1 MKVDEIFELDSR
13 EETGSTDTWTE
24 YLCLEKLKKGFELT
38 IRGYEI
44 LGQLSDYTDDDGN
57 ENLPDEINGEKIS
70 NYDNEYIYGSNLV
83 INADDDGSV
92 KFINPNEDD
101 VREWLESVDWFGE
114 NIISDIEEIIK

>member
-1 MKVDEIFELDSR
+1 MKVGEIFELDSR

-24 YLCLEKLKKGFELT
+24 YLCLKKLKKGFELT

-114 NIISDIEEIIK
+114 NLISDIEEIIK

>member
-38 IRGYEI
+38 IRGYDI

>member
-1 MKVDEIFELDSR
+1 MEKEPITSI
-13 EETGSTDTWTE
+13 G
-24 YLCLEKLKKGFELT
+24 LEKLKKGFELT
-38 IRGYEI
+38 IRGYDI

-114 NIISDIEEIIK
+114 NLISDIEEIIK

>member
-1 MKVDEIFELDSR
+1 MKVGEIFELDSR

-38 IRGYEI
+38 IRGYDI

-101 VREWLESVDWFGE
+101 VRDWLESIEWFEE

>member
-1 MKVDEIFELDSR
+1 MKVGEIFELDSR

-38 IRGYEI
+38 IRGYDI

-114 NIISDIEEIIK
+114 NIISEIEEIIK

>member
-1 MKVDEIFELDSR
+1 MKVGEIFELDSR

-57 ENLPDEINGEKIS
+57 EDLPDEIYGEKVS
-70 NYDNEYIYGSNLV
+70 NYDNEYI
-83 INADDDGSV
+83 
-92 KFINPNEDD
+92 
-101 VREWLESVDWFGE
+101 
-114 NIISDIEEIIK
+114 

>member
-38 IRGYEI
+38 IRGYDI

-114 NIISDIEEIIK
+114 NLISDIEEIIK